1 MLRTDLRS
9 TGSEDEMVTLL
20 MLLGISYLGLSA
32 LSSLLIARFL
42 SAGRPPQRPLPQ
54 RGPRAEVGR
63 AA

>member
-1 MLRTDLRS
+1 
-9 TGSEDEMVTLL
+9 MVTLL

-32 LSSLLIARFL
+32 LSSLLTARFL